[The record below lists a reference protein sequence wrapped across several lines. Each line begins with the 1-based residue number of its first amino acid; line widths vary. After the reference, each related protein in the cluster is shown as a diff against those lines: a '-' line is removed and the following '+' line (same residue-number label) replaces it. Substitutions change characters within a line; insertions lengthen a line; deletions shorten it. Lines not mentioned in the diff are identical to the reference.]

1 MNIRIAVS
9 ISQIACV
16 GLIGVFACLVSLN
29 NILDYQSNFDFV
41 KHVLSMDT
49 TFESN
54 KLMNRAIGSAYL
66 HHTAYAV
73 IIFLEAAIGLINL
86 VAAGLMIA
94 AIYARDSMRFT
105 RAKGVAIVGL
115 TIGFILWF
123 GGFMIIGAEWFLMW
137 QSQSWNGQT
146 AAFRFSSIILGSLI
160 FLSVSRGIE

>member
-1 MNIRIAVS
+1 MNIRIALS
-9 ISQIACV
+9 ISQTSCV

-29 NILDYQSNFDFV
+29 NILDYQSNFEFV
-41 KHVLSMDT
+41 RHVLSMDT
-49 TFESN
+49 TFEGN
-54 KLMNRAIGSAYL
+54 KLMNRAIETSYL
-66 HHTAYAV
+66 HHIAYAV
-73 IIFLEAAIGLINL
+73 IIFLEAAIGLINV

-94 AIYARDSMRFT
+94 AIHARDSKRFT

>member
-1 MNIRIAVS
+1 MNIRIALS
-9 ISQIACV
+9 ISQTTCV

-29 NILDYQSNFDFV
+29 NILDYQSNFEFV

-49 TFESN
+49 TFEGN
-54 KLMNRAIGSAYL
+54 KLMNRAIETSYL

-86 VAAGLMIA
+86 VAAGLMIS
-94 AIYARDSMRFT
+94 AILTNDSMRFS
-105 RAKGVAIVGL
+105 RAKGVAIIGL

-123 GGFMIIGAEWFLMW
+123 GGFMVVGAEWFLMW

-146 AAFRFSSIILGSLI
+146 AAFRFSSVILGSLI
-160 FLSVSRGIE
+160 FLSISKGIE

>member
-1 MNIRIAVS
+1 
-9 ISQIACV
+9 
-16 GLIGVFACLVSLN
+16 
-29 NILDYQSNFDFV
+29 
-41 KHVLSMDT
+41 
-49 TFESN
+49 
-54 KLMNRAIGSAYL
+54 MNRAIESSYL

-73 IIFLEAAIGLINL
+73 IIFLEAAIGLINM

-115 TIGFILWF
+115 TSGFILWF

>member
-9 ISQIACV
+9 ISQTACV

-29 NILDYQSNFDFV
+29 NILDYQSNFEFV

-49 TFESN
+49 TFEGN
-54 KLMNRAIGSAYL
+54 KLLNRGIESSYL

-146 AAFRFSSIILGSLI
+146 AAFRFSSIIVGSLI
-160 FLSVSRGIE
+160 FLSVSTGIE

>member
-9 ISQIACV
+9 ISQTACV

-49 TFESN
+49 TFEGN
-54 KLMNRAIGSAYL
+54 KLMNRAIESSYL

-73 IIFLEAAIGLINL
+73 IIFLEAAIGLINV
-86 VAAGLMIA
+86 VAAGRMIA
-94 AIYARDSMRFT
+94 AIYARDSVRFT

-160 FLSVSRGIE
+160 FLSVSRGID

>member
-9 ISQIACV
+9 ISQTSCV

-49 TFESN
+49 TFEGN
-54 KLMNRAIGSAYL
+54 KLTNRAIESSYL

-73 IIFLEAAIGLINL
+73 IIFLEAAIGLINV
-86 VAAGLMIA
+86 VAAGRMIA
-94 AIYARDSMRFT
+94 AIYARDSVRFT

-123 GGFMIIGAEWFLMW
+123 GGFMIVGAEWFLMW

-160 FLSVSRGIE
+160 FLSVSRGID

>member
-1 MNIRIAVS
+1 MNIKIALSVS
-9 ISQIACV
+9 QTVCV
-16 GLIGVFACLVSLN
+16 GLVGIFACLVSLN
-29 NILDYQSNFDFV
+29 NILDYQSNFEFV

-49 TFESN
+49 TFEGN
-54 KLMNRAIGSAYL
+54 KLMNRSIETSYL

-86 VAAGLMIA
+86 AAAGLMIS
-94 AIYARDSMRFT
+94 AILTSDSMRFS
-105 RAKGVAIVGL
+105 RAKGVAVIGL

-160 FLSVSRGIE
+160 FLSVSRGID

>member
-1 MNIRIAVS
+1 MNIRIALS
-9 ISQIACV
+9 ISQTTCV

-29 NILDYQSNFDFV
+29 NILDYQSNFEFV

-49 TFESN
+49 TFEGN
-54 KLMNRAIGSAYL
+54 KLMNRAIEASYL

-86 VAAGLMIA
+86 VAAGLMIS
-94 AIYARDSMRFT
+94 AILTNDSMRFS
-105 RAKGVAIVGL
+105 RAKGVAIIGL

-123 GGFMIIGAEWFLMW
+123 GGFMVVGAEWFLMW

-146 AAFRFSSIILGSLI
+146 AAFRFSSVILGSLI
-160 FLSVSRGIE
+160 FLSISKGIE

>member
-9 ISQIACV
+9 VSQTACV
-16 GLIGVFACLVSLN
+16 VLIGVFACLVSLN

-49 TFESN
+49 TFEGN
-54 KLMNRAIGSAYL
+54 KLMNRAIETSYL
-66 HHTAYAV
+66 HHTAYGV

-86 VAAGLMIA
+86 LAAGLMIA
-94 AIYARDSMRFT
+94 AIRTSDSMRFS
-105 RAKGVAIVGL
+105 RAKGVAIIGL

-123 GGFMIIGAEWFLMW
+123 GGFMIVGAEWFLMW

-146 AAFRFSSIILGSLI
+146 AAFRFSSVILSSLI

>member
-9 ISQIACV
+9 ISQTACV

-29 NILDYQSNFDFV
+29 NILDYQSNFEFV

-49 TFESN
+49 TFEGN
-54 KLMNRAIGSAYL
+54 KLMNRAIKSSYL

-73 IIFLEAAIGLINL
+73 IIFLEAAIGLINV

>member
-9 ISQIACV
+9 ISQTACV

-49 TFESN
+49 TFEGN
-54 KLMNRAIGSAYL
+54 KLTNRAIESSYL

-73 IIFLEAAIGLINL
+73 IIFLEAAIGLINV
-86 VAAGLMIA
+86 VAAGLMTA
-94 AIYARDSMRFT
+94 AIYARDSVRFT

-123 GGFMIIGAEWFLMW
+123 GGFMIVGAEWFLMW

-146 AAFRFSSIILGSLI
+146 AAFRFSSVILGSLI

>member
-9 ISQIACV
+9 ISQTSCV

-49 TFESN
+49 TFEGN
-54 KLMNRAIGSAYL
+54 KLMNRAIESSYL
-66 HHTAYAV
+66 HHTAYGV
-73 IIFLEAAIGLINL
+73 IIFLEAAIGLINV
-86 VAAGLMIA
+86 VAAGLMIS
-94 AIYARDSMRFT
+94 AIRTSDSMRFS
-105 RAKGVAIVGL
+105 RAKGVAIIGL

-123 GGFMIIGAEWFLMW
+123 GGFMVVGAEWFLMW

-160 FLSVSRGIE
+160 FLSVSRGID

>member
-9 ISQIACV
+9 ISQTACV

-49 TFESN
+49 TFEGN
-54 KLMNRAIGSAYL
+54 KLMNRAIGSSYL

-73 IIFLEAAIGLINL
+73 IIFLEAAIGLINV

-94 AIYARDSMRFT
+94 AIYARNCLLYTSPSPRD
-105 RAKGVAIVGL
+105 
-115 TIGFILWF
+115 
-123 GGFMIIGAEWFLMW
+123 
-137 QSQSWNGQT
+137 
-146 AAFRFSSIILGSLI
+146 
-160 FLSVSRGIE
+160 